1 MITNLQISPASRN
14 QFSVA
19 MDWAAEEGWNPGLDD
34 LDVFHQTDPAGFLM
48 GWIDGT
54 PVSSISVVRY
64 GDAFGFLGFYIVH
77 PAFRA
82 RGIGMATWNAG
93 IKHLGNRIIALDGVV
108 DQQANY
114 KKSGFA
120 YVGRNVRF
128 TGQAFPS
135 IDLPPN
141 HSVRQARQDDLP
153 AIQRL
158 DRRCFPAPRD
168 GFMQKWCLSRHAD
181 SRHTYVAAND
191 GKLQGV
197 GTIRKCR
204 NGYKIG
210 PLFCENPEAAQALL
224 STLFSIVTDGQE
236 VSLDVPA
243 SNLQAMQIA
252 RNAGMRAEFETA
264 RMVRGTAPD
273 IDWNAVYGITS
284 FELG

>member
-1 MITNLQISPASRN
+1 MSTNFQINPASPD
-14 QFSVA
+14 QFSTVI
-19 MDWAAEEGWNPGLDD
+19 DWAAGEGWNPGLDD
-34 LDVFHQTDPAGFLM
+34 LDVFHQTDPAGFLI

-64 GDAFGFLGFYIVH
+64 ADGFGFLGFYIVH

-82 RGIGMATWNAG
+82 QGIGMATWNAG
-93 IKHLGNRIIALDGVV
+93 IEHLGNRTIALDGVV

-114 KKSGFA
+114 RKSGFA

-128 TGQAFPS
+128 VGQSYPNFQ
-135 IDLPPN
+135 IPPN
-141 HSVRQARQDDLP
+141 LSVRPARQDDLP
-153 AIQRL
+153 AIQLL
-158 DRRCFPAPRD
+158 DRRCFAAPRD
-168 GFMQKWCLSRHAD
+168 GFVQTWCLPKNEITRY
-181 SRHTYVAAND
+181 TYVAVDD

-210 PLFCENPEAAQALL
+210 PLFCENPKVAKALF
-224 STLFSIVTDGQE
+224 STLFSEVTDGHE
-236 VSLDVPA
+236 ISLDVPA
-243 SNLQAMQIA
+243 SNLQAMQLA
-252 RNAGMRAEFETA
+252 QNAGMRTEFETA